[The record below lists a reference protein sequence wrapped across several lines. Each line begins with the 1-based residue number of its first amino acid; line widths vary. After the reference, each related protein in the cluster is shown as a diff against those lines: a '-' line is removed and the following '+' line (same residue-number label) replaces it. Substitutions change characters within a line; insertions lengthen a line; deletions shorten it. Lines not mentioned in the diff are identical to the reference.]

1 MSSNFN
7 NRQKSLK
14 RRFLLL
20 GIIRLVCVVGA
31 GFLIIIFSKKLNLN
45 LSYTDKLIV
54 GALFI
59 VYGVA
64 RFVFSRKRGEFDDEE

>member
-1 MSSNFN
+1 M
-7 NRQKSLK
+7 
-14 RRFLLL
+14 LL

-31 GFLIIIFSKKLNLN
+31 GILLIIFSKKLNLN
-45 LSYTDKLIV
+45 LTYTNKLIV

-64 RFVFSRKRGEFDDEE
+64 RFVFSRKREFDDEE

>member
-1 MSSNFN
+1 MSSNLN

-54 GALFI
+54 GTLFV

-64 RFVFSRKRGEFDDEE
+64 RFLFSRKREIDDEE

>member
-31 GFLIIIFSKKLNLN
+31 GLLIIIFSKKLNLN

-54 GALFI
+54 GTLFV

-64 RFVFSRKRGEFDDEE
+64 RFVFSRKREIDDEE

>member
-1 MSSNFN
+1 
-7 NRQKSLK
+7 
-14 RRFLLL
+14 LLL

-54 GALFI
+54 GTLFV

-64 RFVFSRKRGEFDDEE
+64 RFLFSRKREIDDEE

>member
-1 MSSNFN
+1 MSSNLN

-54 GALFI
+54 GTLFV

-64 RFVFSRKRGEFDDEE
+64 RFIFSRKREIDDEE

>member
-1 MSSNFN
+1 MSPNLYDK
-7 NRQKSLK
+7 QKSLK

-54 GALFI
+54 GTLFV

-64 RFVFSRKRGEFDDEE
+64 RFVFSRKREIDDEE

>member
-1 MSSNFN
+1 
-7 NRQKSLK
+7 
-14 RRFLLL
+14 LLL

-54 GALFI
+54 GTLFV

-64 RFVFSRKRGEFDDEE
+64 RFIFSRKREIDDEE

>member
-1 MSSNFN
+1 MSSNLN

-20 GIIRLVCVVGA
+20 GIIRLVFVVGA

-54 GALFI
+54 GTLFV

-64 RFVFSRKRGEFDDEE
+64 RFIFSRKREIDDEE

>member
-1 MSSNFN
+1 M
-7 NRQKSLK
+7 
-14 RRFLLL
+14 LL

-54 GALFI
+54 GTLFV

-64 RFVFSRKRGEFDDEE
+64 RFLFSRKREIDDEE

>member
-20 GIIRLVCVVGA
+20 GIIRLVCVVGV

-54 GALFI
+54 GTLFV

-64 RFVFSRKRGEFDDEE
+64 RFVFSRKREIDDEE